1 MCKFNKEVL
10 SELKK
15 GVLNGKYAII
25 AVNKNNTKKNLILVS
40 NGLRNW
46 EIYNGSAEYPISKA
60 YDILDITQEE
70 ANNNNINYS
79 MWNL

>member
-46 EIYNGSAEYPISKA
+46 EIYKGSAEYPISKA
-60 YDILDITQEE
+60 YNILDITQEE

>member
-10 SELKK
+10 AELKE
-15 GVLNGKYAII
+15 GVLNSKYAII

-70 ANNNNINYS
+70 VNNNNINYS

>member
-46 EIYNGSAEYPISKA
+46 EIYHGSAEYPISKA

-79 MWNL
+79 MWNV

>member
-10 SELKK
+10 AGLKE
-15 GVLNGKYAII
+15 GILNSKYAII

-46 EIYNGSAEYPISKA
+46 EIYNGSAEFPISKA
-60 YDILDITQEE
+60 YDILGITQEE
-70 ANNNNINYS
+70 VNNNNINYS